1 MVQTKKPK
9 DAKQEIV
16 DKDAKAT
23 PAKATPAKEVSAKA
37 TPAKEVSAKAAPA
50 KAAKATPAKATPAKE
65 SKKTDASKQVAEKNE
80 VVATPAT
87 QDDALTAEFSQVL
100 TQVQALAQQFSA
112 LRVSLRSLEKRASRE
127 LKVANKAG
135 KKNKRIKSNRQPS
148 GFVKPTQISTEL
160 ATFLGKA
167 KGVEMARTEVTKEIN
182 AYIRAHSLQDP
193 KNGRRIIA
201 DKSLSTLL
209 KLSGDDELTYFN
221 LQRFMSPH
229 FAKAGAAATEPA
241 AQAKVAT
248 AV

>member
-1 MVQTKKPK
+1 MVQTKKTK

-16 DKDAKAT
+16 DKDAKAA
-23 PAKATPAKEVSAKA
+23 PAKAVPAKAAPAKA

-50 KAAKATPAKATPAKE
+50 KATPAKAAPAKD
-65 SKKTDASKQVAEKNE
+65 SKKTESSKKQAGEKNE
-80 VVATPAT
+80 VVATPET

-229 FAKAGAAATEPA
+229 FAKAGAAVSQPA
-241 AQAKVAT
+241 ADAKVAT